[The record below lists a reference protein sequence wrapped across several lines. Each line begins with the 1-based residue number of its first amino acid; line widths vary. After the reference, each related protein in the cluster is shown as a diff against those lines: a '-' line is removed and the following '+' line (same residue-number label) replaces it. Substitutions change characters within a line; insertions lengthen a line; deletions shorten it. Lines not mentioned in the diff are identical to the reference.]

1 MINIQPI
8 EKIEHE
14 EEPDDGGLDVHS
26 IFPTIQGEG
35 PFVGQP
41 AIFIRLAGCNLQ
53 CPLCDTEYTE
63 GRVRL
68 SVPAIFDSVQDL
80 VRSFRPLLV
89 ITGGEPF
96 RQRNLGA
103 LVTYLLRKDFRVQ
116 IETNGSVYRG
126 GLPYSNPDLTIVCS
140 PKTGKIHPKMTHLV
154 DYYKY
159 IIKDGDVS
167 MHDGLPLHALDH
179 TASPQLA
186 RPDRFAERAR
196 VYVQPCDTQDA
207 EGNAKSLQAAIK
219 SCRDFG
225 YTLCLQTHKIIN
237 LP

>member
-1 MINIQPI
+1 MINVQPI
-8 EKIEHE
+8 EHIEADE
-14 EEPDDGGLDVHS
+14 GPDDGGLDVHS

-68 SVPAIFDSVQDL
+68 SVPVIFDAIQEHIRL
-80 VRSFRPLLV
+80 YAPLLV
-89 ITGGEPF
+89 ITGGEPL
-96 RQRNLGA
+96 RQRNIVK
-103 LVTYLLRKDFRVQ
+103 LVDYLLDRGFKVQ
-116 IETNGSVYRG
+116 IETNGTTFRS
-126 GLPYSNPDLTIVCS
+126 LPFDHPDFTIVCS
-140 PKTGKIHPKMTHLV
+140 PKTGKINALLTEYIG
-154 DYYKY
+154 YYKY
-159 IIKDGDVS
+159 VLTAGDIDYR
-167 MHDGLPLHALDH
+167 DGLPLHALGH
-179 TASPQLA
+179 PAYKRVA
-186 RPDRFAERAR
+186 RPRANIDRAR
-196 VYVQPCDTQDA
+196 VYVQPSDTQDP
-207 EGNAKSLQAAIK
+207 EVNAKSLQEAIK

>member
-1 MINIQPI
+1 MINVQPI
-8 EKIEHE
+8 EHIEVTGE
-14 EEPDDGGLDVHS
+14 QDDGGLDVHS

-53 CPLCDTEYTE
+53 CPLCDTEYTA

-68 SVPAIFDSVQDL
+68 SIPVVFDTVQEHIQTYK
-80 VRSFRPLLV
+80 PLIV
-89 ITGGEPF
+89 ITGGEPL
-96 RQRNLGA
+96 RQRNVVN
-103 LVTYLLRKDFRVQ
+103 LVDYLLDRGFRVQ
-116 IETNGSVYRG
+116 IETNGSTFRSF
-126 GLPYSNPDLTIVCS
+126 PFANFDFTIVCS
-140 PKTGKIHPKMTHLV
+140 PKTGKIHPRLLAFI

-159 IIKDGDVS
+159 VITAGDVDYG
-167 MHDGLPLHALDH
+167 DGLPIRALNH
-179 TASPQLA
+179 PVHQRIA
-186 RPDRFAERAR
+186 RPPAKIDRAR
-196 VYVQPCDTQDA
+196 VYVQPCDTQDP
-207 EGNAKSLQAAIK
+207 ETNAKSLQEAIK